1 MDEREVAS
9 MKKSV
14 ALALVLVCV
23 LAALPALGQSALYT
37 ATATVD
43 FHLRARPEESARRLR
58 LVPEDS
64 KVMVLEVREEWC
76 EITVEHKTGY
86 ARTRWLAKFRALD
99 PAHEIPGRLSQ
110 SGILTLKA
118 PARVAVPGYT
128 GNQLRPGHV
137 VAVHQVQGDRALL
150 HMHRDVAALP
160 VQDAG
165 FTPFVPWQEAQEG
178 DLLYAFTTYYNEET
192 GGRLAANRAFN
203 IEKAAGLLENLV
215 VPRDGAFSF
224 NQVCAPYLK
233 SKGYQLAPIIG
244 GNGKGYGG
252 GVCQLSTTLYNAA
265 LGLPLRIDK
274 WEVHRKRGVEYV
286 PQYFDAAVGDYS
298 DLAFTNLLPYP
309 LRLSVLPQEG
319 ALTVLFY
326 REGGQGRAQ
335 AK

>member
-9 MKKSV
+9 MKKMV
-14 ALALVLVCV
+14 ALALVLVFV
-23 LAALPALGQSALYT
+23 LAALPALGQGARYN
-37 ATATVD
+37 AVATVD
-43 FHLRARPEESARRLR
+43 FQLRAKPEEGARRMR
-58 LVPEDS
+58 LVAEDT
-64 KVMVLEVREEWC
+64 KVMVLEAGEEWC
-76 EITVEHKTGY
+76 KITVEYHTGY

-99 PAHEIPGRLSQ
+99 PAYEIPGALTQ
-110 SGILTLKA
+110 SGILTLKT

-160 VQDAG
+160 VQEAG

-178 DLLYAFTTYYNEET
+178 DLLYAFTTYYNGET
-192 GGRLAANRAFN
+192 GGRLAANQAFN

-233 SKGYQLAPIIG
+233 SKGYRLAPIIG

-286 PQYFDAAVGDYS
+286 PQHFDATVGLYS
-298 DLAFTNLLPYP
+298 DLAFTNLLPYAI
-309 LRLSVLPQEG
+309 RLEVRPQNG
-319 ALTVLFY
+319 ALTVLIY
-326 REGGQGRAQ
+326 RAPEAGQARA
-335 AK
+335 K

>member
-1 MDEREVAS
+1 
-9 MKKSV
+9 
-14 ALALVLVCV
+14 
-23 LAALPALGQSALYT
+23 
-37 ATATVD
+37 
-43 FHLRARPEESARRLR
+43 
-58 LVPEDS
+58 
-64 KVMVLEVREEWC
+64 
-76 EITVEHKTGY
+76 
-86 ARTRWLAKFRALD
+86 
-99 PAHEIPGRLSQ
+99 
-110 SGILTLKA
+110 
-118 PARVAVPGYT
+118 
-128 GNQLRPGHV
+128 
-137 VAVHQVQGDRALL
+137 
-150 HMHRDVAALP
+150 MHRDMAALP
-160 VQDAG
+160 VQEAG